1 MSEVEYYH
9 INSLTLIVNRYEDP
23 AAILFCSFSCF
34 FFILPVVCVTFLRL
48 VPVFNHHSSC
58 VCEDMEKQERLL
70 TAMWR
75 FQCLEGFFFS
85 VLMASSDV
93 DQKYLGQFARNVSLD
108 NPFLSSMLYKVLGLS
123 VVLSK
128 KLVRARRLRKLD
140 TTRDTKSLQLY
151 HHIIWLSREG
161 LVIIEQYI
169 LPMVVDYGESKVL
182 AYKLRA
188 SFYHIFVL
196 FHNQPSI
203 NQTAIPS
210 FVASS
215 NKGKAVDRGS
225 IRSSP
230 DFPLPLEGGS
240 VRNPGPL
247 PPGLTPVSIP
257 KPSASFLLPAIDYIP
272 TASSCFTEAA
282 ELADDLL
289 SGSHPMRLSVKLEY
303 AAYLYDCLHDGEGSR
318 KLAQQ
323 SIRDVYNAQEGMED
337 DMFEDAAEL
346 VGILGKMM
354 RRGLGTGGTPA
365 STPGKGSSGT
375 SSTPQVRN
383 PSTLE
388 TGVPPAVPNPG
399 MQNPI

>member
-1 MSEVEYYH
+1 
-9 INSLTLIVNRYEDP
+9 
-23 AAILFCSFSCF
+23 
-34 FFILPVVCVTFLRL
+34 
-48 VPVFNHHSSC
+48 
-58 VCEDMEKQERLL
+58 
-70 TAMWR
+70 
-75 FQCLEGFFFS
+75 
-85 VLMASSDV
+85 MASSDV
-93 DQKYLGQFARNVSLD
+93 DQKYLGQFAKNVSHD
-108 NPFLSSMLYKVLGLS
+108 NPILSAMLYKVLGLS

-161 LVIIEQYI
+161 LVIIEKSI
-169 LPMVVDYGESKVL
+169 LPMVADYGESKVL

-230 DFPLPLEGGS
+230 DFPLPLEGGP

-272 TASSCFTEAA
+272 IASSCFTEAA

-354 RRGLGTGGTPA
+354 KRGLGTGATPA
-365 STPGKGSSGT
+365 STPGQGSSGT
-375 SSTPQVRN
+375 PSTPRARN
-383 PSTLE
+383 PSAVE
-388 TGVPPAVPNPG
+388 PGVAPAVPSLG